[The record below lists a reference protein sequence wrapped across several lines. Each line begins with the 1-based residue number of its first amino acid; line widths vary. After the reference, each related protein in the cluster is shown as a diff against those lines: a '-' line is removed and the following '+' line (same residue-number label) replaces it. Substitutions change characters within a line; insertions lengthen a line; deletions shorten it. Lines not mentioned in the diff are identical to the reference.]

1 MILLEKISGNVQ
13 FKGIKTII
21 FFVLPG
27 GFPAH
32 PSLKCHAL
40 WTLS

>member
-27 GFPAH
+27 GFLVH

-40 WTLS
+40 